1 MSYRRTRALFQK
13 ELRHIVR
20 DVRSLI
26 MALAMPLVLLLLF
39 GYALNLDVDRVPT
52 LVYDADRSPQSR
64 ELVERFRGSRFFDI
78 RGESPDQ
85 RGLERAIDERRVLLG
100 LAIPRDYAQRLNA
113 GRTAQ
118 IQALLDGSDSNTAE
132 ITLGYVESLAGAYSF
147 EVRAA
152 AQNQRGGMRAPAP
165 LESRVRVWYNSTLQ
179 SRNYVVPG
187 LIAVILMIIAAL
199 LTSLTVAREWE
210 MGTMEQL
217 LSTPARPAEIVLGK
231 MLAFFLVGV
240 ADTAMA
246 VLVAVFVFEVPFRG
260 ELWLLAITSGVFLC
274 GALFWGIFIS
284 AAARSQLLAF
294 QMGLLSSFLPAFLL
308 SGFVYA
314 TENMPPVIQAI
325 TYVVPARY
333 FVTILKGVF
342 LKGVGLNV
350 LWPPILLLVV
360 YAAVVFVAATRKL
373 GEKLA

>member
-39 GYALNLDVDRVPT
+39 GYALNLDVDRVPA
-52 LVYDADRSPQSR
+52 LVYDADQSPQSR
-64 ELVERFRGSRFFDI
+64 ELVARFRGSRFFDI
-78 RGESPDQ
+78 VGESPDQ

-113 GRTAQ
+113 GQTAEV
-118 IQALLDGSDSNTAE
+118 QALLDGSDSNTAQ
-132 ITLGYVESLAGAYSF
+132 IALGYVETLARAYSF

-152 AQNQRGGMRAPAP
+152 AQNQRGGMRAPPP
-165 LESRVRVWYNSTLQ
+165 LEAQVRVWYNSTLQ

-240 ADTAMA
+240 ADTVVA
-246 VLVAVFVFEVPFRG
+246 VLVAVFVFGVPFRG
-260 ELWLLAITSGVFLC
+260 ELWLLGLASGVFLS

-284 AAARSQLLAF
+284 AAAKSQLLAF
-294 QMGLLSSFLPAFLL
+294 QMGLMSSFLPAFLL
-308 SGFVYA
+308 SGFIYA
-314 TENMPPVIQAI
+314 SENMPPVIQAI

-333 FVTILKGVF
+333 FVVILKGVF

-350 LWPPILLLVV
+350 LWPPLLLLVV

-373 GEKLA
+373 SQKLA

>member
-52 LVYDADRSPQSR
+52 LVYDADGSPESR
-64 ELVERFRGSRFFDI
+64 ELVARFRGSRFFDVV
-78 RGESPDQ
+78 GESPDQ
-85 RGLERAIDERRVLLG
+85 SGLQRAIDERRVLLG

-113 GRTAQ
+113 GRTAE

-132 ITLGYVESLAGAYSF
+132 IALGYVETLARAYSF

-152 AQNQRGGMRAPAP
+152 AQNQRAGMPAQSP
-165 LESRVRVWYNSTLQ
+165 LEAQVRVWYNSSLR

-240 ADTAMA
+240 ADTVVA
-246 VLVAVFVFEVPFRG
+246 VLVAVFVFDVPFRG
-260 ELWLLAITSGVFLC
+260 ELWLLGLASGVFLS

-284 AAARSQLLAF
+284 AAAKSQLLAF

-342 LKGVGLNV
+342 LKGVGVNV
-350 LWPPILLLVV
+350 LWPPILLLVA

-373 GEKLA
+373 SERLA

>member
-1 MSYRRTRALFQK
+1 
-13 ELRHIVR
+13 
-20 DVRSLI
+20 
-26 MALAMPLVLLLLF
+26 
-39 GYALNLDVDRVPT
+39 
-52 LVYDADRSPQSR
+52 
-64 ELVERFRGSRFFDI
+64 
-78 RGESPDQ
+78 
-85 RGLERAIDERRVLLG
+85 
-100 LAIPRDYAQRLNA
+100 
-113 GRTAQ
+113 
-118 IQALLDGSDSNTAE
+118 
-132 ITLGYVESLAGAYSF
+132 
-147 EVRAA
+147 
-152 AQNQRGGMRAPAP
+152 
-165 LESRVRVWYNSTLQ
+165 
-179 SRNYVVPG
+179 VPG

-240 ADTAMA
+240 ADTVVA
-246 VLVAVFVFEVPFRG
+246 VLVAVFVFDVPFRG
-260 ELWLLAITSGVFLC
+260 ELWLLGLASGVFLS

-284 AAARSQLLAF
+284 AAAKSQLLAF

-373 GEKLA
+373 SEKLA

>member
-52 LVYDADRSPQSR
+52 LVYDADGSPQSR
-64 ELVERFRGSRFFDI
+64 ELLARFRGSRFFDI
-78 RGESPDQ
+78 VGESPDQ

-100 LAIPRDYAQRLNA
+100 LEIPRDYAQRLNA
-113 GRTAQ
+113 GQTAA
-118 IQALLDGSDSNTAE
+118 IQALLDGSDSNTAQ
-132 ITLGYVESLAGAYSF
+132 IALGYVETLAGAYSF

-152 AQNQRGGMRAPAP
+152 AQNQRGGLRAPAP
-165 LESRVRVWYNSTLQ
+165 LEAQVRVWYNSTLQ

-240 ADTAMA
+240 ADTVVA
-246 VLVAVFVFEVPFRG
+246 VLVAVFVFDVPFRG
-260 ELWLLAITSGVFLC
+260 ELWLLGLASGVFLS

-284 AAARSQLLAF
+284 AAAKSQLLAF

-373 GEKLA
+373 SEKLA